1 VLPLRDENPTS
12 RTAFVTIALIVV
24 NIAIY
29 FGIQLPKSGNTSE
42 DVTFTYKYAAVPCEV
57 RSGHPV
63 IAVPVPEPI
72 PANACAVPATG
83 IARPEPIAPHK
94 NVWLAIL
101 FSMFLHGSVLH
112 VLGNMLFLW
121 IFGNNVEDQLGPY
134 FYLVFYLVGGFVAA
148 LVHIAGNLDSVVPI
162 VGASGAIAA
171 VLGAY
176 FVWFPKARVLTVF
189 LPFFFFIFRL
199 PAVFVLGLWF
209 VTQFLTQS
217 SSGIAT
223 LAHIGGFVFGALVAL
238 LLRGVGFPRTRVP
251 VPTPP
256 AGLRY

>member
-1 VLPLRDENPTS
+1 
-12 RTAFVTIALIVV
+12 
-24 NIAIY
+24 
-29 FGIQLPKSGNTSE
+29 
-42 DVTFTYKYAAVPCEV
+42 
-57 RSGHPV
+57 
-63 IAVPVPEPI
+63 
-72 PANACAVPATG
+72 
-83 IARPEPIAPHK
+83 
-94 NVWLAIL
+94 
-101 FSMFLHGSVLH
+101 
-112 VLGNMLFLW
+112 
-121 IFGNNVEDQLGPY
+121 
-134 FYLVFYLVGGFVAA
+134 
-148 LVHIAGNLDSVVPI
+148 
-162 VGASGAIAA
+162 
-171 VLGAY
+171 
-176 FVWFPKARVLTVF
+176 VF